1 MPIITDNA
9 KLNNFINYMDTIGNS
24 VVHSELYT
32 GAIDAFNTGLKD
44 FSITEQEQSLAFADF
59 MAKTYLGQL
68 DIVSKT
74 SLAFD
79 GEMARTDKTK
89 REIAL
94 VNETT
99 LLTMEQINSERL
111 RQNDTKA
118 NIALKNKQVLVT
130 WESART
136 EEARRLVLLKAN
148 NDNLKIKQSEH
159 LVNYFKVV
167 SDDEDVAITSENLHI
182 SIKTNIEALDDNAI
196 VISNTLPSGSN
207 YTGDTEPTAI
217 SDTITTR
224 LASEILEVP

>member
-1 MPIITDNA
+1 MAIITDNE

-68 DIVSKT
+68 DVISRT
-74 SLAFD
+74 ALAFD
-79 GEMARTDKTK
+79 GEMAKVDKTK
-89 REIAL
+89 REISL

-99 LLTMEQINSERL
+99 VLTMEQINSERL
-111 RQNDTKA
+111 RQQDTKA
-118 NIALKNKQVLVT
+118 NIALKNQQT
-130 WESART
+130 AAAWESAKT
-136 EEARRLVLLKAN
+136 EESRRLVLLKAN

-167 SDDEDVAITSENLHI
+167 SDDEDVAITSENLHT

-207 YTGDTEPTAI
+207 YTGDTEPI
-217 SDTITTR
+217 EIPNTITVRTE
-224 LASEILEVP
+224 SNILVVS

>member
-1 MPIITDNA
+1 MPIITSNL
-9 KLNNFINYMDTIGNS
+9 KLNNFIDYMDTIGDT
-24 VVHSELYT
+24 VVKSALYT
-32 GAIDAFNTGLKD
+32 GAIDAFTTGLKD
-44 FSITEQEQSLAFADF
+44 FSINEQEQSMAFADF

-74 SLAFD
+74 CLAFD

-118 NIALKNKQVLVT
+118 NIALKNNQTLVT

-167 SDDEDVAITSENLHI
+167 SDDEDVAITADELHTT
-182 SIKTNIEALDDNAI
+182 IKANIEALDEDAI
-196 VISNTLPSGSN
+196 VIASTLPSGSS
-207 YTGDTEPTAI
+207 YTGGTEPTAI
-217 SDTITTR
+217 SDTITKR
-224 LASEILEVP
+224 LTSEILVVP

>member
-1 MPIITDNA
+1 MAIITDNA

-68 DIVSKT
+68 DVISRT
-74 SLAFD
+74 ALAFD
-79 GEMARTDKTK
+79 GEMAKVDKTK
-89 REIAL
+89 REISL

-99 LLTMEQINSERL
+99 VLTMEQINSERL
-111 RQNDTKA
+111 RQQDTKA
-118 NIALKNKQVLVT
+118 NIALKNQQT
-130 WESART
+130 AAAWESAKT
-136 EEARRLVLLKAN
+136 EESRRLVLLKAN

-167 SDDEDVAITSENLHI
+167 SDDEDVAITSENLHT

-207 YTGDTEPTAI
+207 YIGDTEPI
-217 SDTITTR
+217 EIPNTITVRTE
-224 LASEILEVP
+224 SNILVVS